1 MFLNRPS
8 LQLKSRKKWSA
19 IGDGDIVTSRI
30 KPPKETLDK
39 VIPLCKKIGVTR
51 IADITCM
58 DKLYIPNY
66 AAVLPGTKDSIWVYH
81 GKGPTKVHAKASVL
95 METIERFSALAPNTT
110 KQKFISGS
118 YTDLAKKHNVLH
130 PGEVVEALS
139 FEYKNN
145 MVMDFLP
152 GIDLFTNK
160 QILVPSALALYQYIP
175 KAPAVNPFAYTH
187 TVGLASGNVIEEA
200 ICHALCEVI
209 ERDAVSLAT
218 LYASAIPYKIL
229 ENILNSLKEIGY
241 PIAVSPNSMAEKYV
255 DDSSIF
261 PDVNVLPSEDEE
273 EELFGKKNFATIKNL
288 VKRFAKVG
296 LPLLV
301 KEITHEDI
309 GIPTFIASSTE
320 RISSDYGFFVYGYGT
335 HPDARIALIRAI
347 TEISQNRAGNVQG
360 ARDDLVKIKF
370 KEDSKIDKRMWQFI
384 PSSSSSLPSSY
395 LYNGNSTNKNTTKKF
410 SEIKTYVNEDILDD
424 IKLILSRLKQSG
436 LKKAIVVDLTN
447 TDIGGIPV
455 VRVIVPGLETF
466 EISKSVM
473 GRRAKEHFK
482 KKIQTKP
489 RSSFSLP

>member
-1 MFLNRPS
+1 LFQRKPS
-8 LQLKSRKKWSA
+8 LHLKSRKKW
-19 IGDGDIVTSRI
+19 IGSNSGGNKADNILTSRI

-39 VIPLCKKIGVTR
+39 VIPICRKIGVTR
-51 IADITCM
+51 IADITYM

-66 AAVLPGTKDSIWVYH
+66 SAVLPETKDPIWVYH
-81 GKGPTKVHAKASVL
+81 GKGPTKVHAKASAL
-95 METIERFSALAPNTT
+95 METIERYCALPNTT
-110 KQKFISGS
+110 KRKFISGT
-118 YTDLAKKHNVLH
+118 YDDLAKKYKVLH
-130 PGEVVEALS
+130 TDEVVEAVR
-139 FEYKNN
+139 FEYKND
-145 MVMDFLP
+145 MVMDFLS
-152 GIDLFTNK
+152 GINLFTNE
-160 QILVPSALALYQYIP
+160 QILVPSSLALYQYVP
-175 KAPAVNPFAYTH
+175 KEPSVNPFAYTH

-218 LYASAIPYKIL
+218 LCASAIPYKIL

-261 PDVNVLPSEDEE
+261 PDVNVLPSEEDEE
-273 EELFGKKNFATIKNL
+273 EEKLFGKEKCATIKNL
-288 VKRFAKVG
+288 VKRFAKAG

-301 KEITHEDI
+301 KEITQEDI

-384 PSSSSSLPSSY
+384 PSSSSSSFPSSY
-395 LYNGNSTNKNTTKKF
+395 LYNGNNTNKNTTKKF

-424 IKLILSRLKQSG
+424 IKLILSCLKQSG

-447 TDIGGIPV
+447 TNIGGIPV

-482 KKIQTKP
+482 KKMQTKT
-489 RSSFSLP
+489 